1 MTADP
6 ERAGALARAF
16 GLLGKRW
23 NGVILG
29 SLVDGPLG
37 YTALRRAVGAS
48 DSVLAGRL
56 AELTAAGVVDRIVEP
71 GPPITVRY
79 SLTESGQALA
89 PGLHELSRWAQRHL
103 PDPGRTPGT
112 GPGGKVSDGSRPS
125 P

>member
-29 SLVDGPLG
+29 CLADGPLG
-37 YTALRRAVGAS
+37 YSALRRAVGVS
-48 DSVLAGRL
+48 DSVLAARL
-56 AELTAAGVVDRIVEP
+56 AELAAAGVVARDVDA
-71 GPPITVRY
+71 GPPVSVRY
-79 SLTESGQALA
+79 SLTASGQALV
-89 PGLHELSRWAQRHL
+89 PGLRELSRWAKAYL
-103 PDPGRTPGT
+103 PDPGRE
-112 GPGGKVSDGSRPS
+112 VSDGSRPS